1 MVTGPVRA
9 FATIEPSRVRFSVTL
24 NEEVSKTITIVPNK
38 DFPFKALDVQPRH
51 PDPNLSYS
59 LNARPEGSIT
69 RYTVDLHY
77 TASKP
82 GSFSNSLLIR
92 TDHPEMPQIV
102 IPVSGYVMQPRQ
114 ESGN

>member
-9 FATIEPSRVRFSVTL
+9 FASIEPSRVRFSVTL
-24 NEEVSKTITIVPNK
+24 NEEVSKTITIVPSK
-38 DFPFKALDVQPRH
+38 ELPFKALDVQPRH
-51 PDPNLSYS
+51 PDPNLKCS
-59 LNARPEGSIT
+59 LSAQPDGSIA
-69 RYTVDLHY
+69 RYTVKLQY
-77 TASKP
+77 TAAKQ